1 MYRELVPRV
10 SISPVFGG
18 PPKGAKY
25 GNVPER
31 LQQDIFILAP
41 INWHCSILDR
51 QSYNQYLNGTP

>member
-1 MYRELVPRV
+1 VPRV

-41 INWHCSILDR
+41 INCHCSILDR
-51 QSYNQYLNGTP
+51 PSYNQYLNGTP